1 MPNHAAGAVRHD
13 TSLMCLVIVSYFGAD
28 CKRAAKEPR
37 RKKLRRG
44 SDIRLAGNQSG
55 LAGSDQ
61 AHLVDLVRVA
71 AAGQVVDGSV
81 QALQD
86 GAVSSIAAQTLCDLI
101 ADVAGLDA
109 GEDKGVGLAS
119 DLAALALDLSDLG
132 TW

>member
-1 MPNHAAGAVRHD
+1 MYGECGGYFQ
-13 TSLMCLVIVSYFGAD
+13 SVSS
-28 CKRAAKEPR
+28 R
-37 RKKLRRG
+37 
-44 SDIRLAGNQSG
+44 

-132 TW
+132 SNGSVRCV